1 MENSLNTTKKGL
13 TSWQADLML
22 IFVTMCWGVS
32 YMLMDFCLTD
42 MTPFTLNAW
51 RFIVGGL
58 IIFICSPKRVIKHM
72 NKTTIKY
79 AIICGLSLLGT
90 YCGATIGVQY
100 TTISNSGFLCAM
112 TVVFTPLF
120 SVIFLHQKQDIKTVG
135 AVILSFIGIALLTL
149 NDDFSINM
157 ANLKGDLLCLSCGFF
172 YAINLLLVEKAVSN
186 KEVEPY
192 TFGVAQL
199 LVVGI
204 SNVILSPI
212 LTQPD
217 KFFYPQ
223 SPKVLLATL
232 FLAVFC
238 TGIAFVL
245 QPIAQQYTTAARVG
259 VIFTLEPVFNAIV
272 AFLVLREVLSI
283 KSYIGGFIMVLAI
296 VFMEVDLKDL
306 FRKKVQ
312 KQ

>member
-1 MENSLNTTKKGL
+1 MGANLNTTKKGL
-13 TSWQADLML
+13 SSWQADLML

-32 YMLMDFCLTD
+32 YMLMDFCLGD

-51 RFIVGGL
+51 RFLVGGL
-58 IIFICSPKRVIKHM
+58 VIVFCSPKRIVKHL

-112 TVVFTPLF
+112 TVVFTPIL
-120 SVIFLHQKQDIKTVG
+120 SVLFLHQKQDFKTIG
-135 AVILSFIGIALLTL
+135 AVLLSFIGIALLTL
-149 NDDFSINM
+149 NDDFSINT

-186 KEVEPY
+186 DEVEPY
-192 TFGVAQL
+192 TFGAAQL
-199 LVVGI
+199 IVVGI
-204 SNVILSPI
+204 CNVLLSPI
-212 LTQPD
+212 FSQPD
-217 KFFYPQ
+217 KFIGPQ

-245 QPIAQQYTTAARVG
+245 QPIAQQYTTASRVG
-259 VIFTLEPVFNAIV
+259 VIFTLEPVFNVIV

-283 KSYIGGFIMVLAI
+283 KSYIGGFLMVFAI
-296 VFMEVDLKDL
+296 VFMEVDFKEL
-306 FRKKVQ
+306 FRKKS
-312 KQ
+312 